1 MDYHLKAKSVIIYH
15 NNGGNGGH
23 LMKLNERGLLV
34 VLSGP
39 SGVGK
44 GTVRKALFDL
54 EGHDLVYSTSMTTR
68 PPRNGEIE
76 GEDYYFVSKEEFER
90 RIKADA
96 FLEWAEFVGHYYGT
110 PKDKIDEELKRGKEV
125 VLEIE
130 VQGALQVREKAPDG
144 VFIFIAPPNKEALYR
159 RLLRRGTESTDT
171 IQKRMD
177 KAEREFPLAH
187 KYDYIVVNDEVTNAA
202 DRVLAIIRAEHAK
215 TERAIYKYYDL
226 MEVDKHEQK

>member
-1 MDYHLKAKSVIIYH
+1 
-15 NNGGNGGH
+15 
-23 LMKLNERGLLV
+23 MKLNERGLLV

-68 PPRNGEIE
+68 PPRSGEID
-76 GEDYYFVSKEEFER
+76 GEDYYFVSHEEFER
-90 RIKADA
+90 RIKNDA

-110 PKDKIDEELKRGKEV
+110 PKDKIETHLKAGKEV

-130 VQGALQVREKAPDG
+130 VQGAIQVREKAPDG
-144 VFIFIAPPNKEALYR
+144 VFIFVAPPNKEALYR

-215 TERAIYKYYDL
+215 TERSIHKYNEL
-226 MEVDKHEQK
+226 MGVYEDN